1 MGIENEVVIEEF
13 IKNHQKDL
21 YRFAYSYV
29 KNSND
34 ALDIVQDS
42 VYKALK
48 NSDSLKE
55 QGKVKTWL
63 FTIIRNTSFT
73 FLKGKN
79 KEVSLSVVKEKSEEE
94 KISKAEKI
102 YLKDLIRSLDSES
115 RELITLRFYEDLQFN
130 EMAEVLRININT
142 VKTRFYKV
150 MDQIKENYER
160 SG

>member
-13 IKNHQKDL
+13 VKNHQKDL

-79 KEVSLSVVKEKSEEE
+79 KEVSLSLVKEKSEEE

-130 EMAEVLRININT
+130 EMAEVLCANINT

>member
-1 MGIENEVVIEEF
+1 MGVENEILIEEF
-13 IKNHQKDL
+13 IKNNQKDL

-48 NSDSLKE
+48 NSKSLKD
-55 QGKVKTWL
+55 QDKVKSWL

-73 FLKGKN
+73 LLKGKN
-79 KEVSLSVVKEKSEEE
+79 KEVSLSVIEEKSEVERV
-94 KISKAEKI
+94 SKAEKI
-102 YLKDLIRSLDSES
+102 YLKDLIRNLDLES
-115 RELITLRFYEDLQFN
+115 QELVTLRFYEDLQFN
-130 EMAEVLRININT
+130 EMAEVLNVNINT

-150 MDQIKENYER
+150 MDQIKESYER

>member
-48 NSDSLKE
+48 NNDSLKE

-79 KEVSLSVVKEKSEEE
+79 KEVSLSVVKEKR
-94 KISKAEKI
+94 
-102 YLKDLIRSLDSES
+102 L
-115 RELITLRFYEDLQFN
+115 
-130 EMAEVLRININT
+130 
-142 VKTRFYKV
+142 
-150 MDQIKENYER
+150 
-160 SG
+160 

>member
-130 EMAEVLRININT
+130 EMAEVLCININT

>member
-1 MGIENEVVIEEF
+1 MAIENEVLMEEF

-48 NSDSLKE
+48 NSDSLKD

-79 KEVSLSVVKEKSEEE
+79 KEVSLAVVEERSEEE
-94 KISKAEKI
+94 KISKAERM

-130 EMAEVLRININT
+130 EMAEVLCININT

-150 MDQIKENYER
+150 MDQIKEDYER

>member
-55 QGKVKTWL
+55 QEKVKTWL

-79 KEVSLSVVKEKSEEE
+79 KEVSLSLVKEKSEEE

>member
-1 MGIENEVVIEEF
+1 MGEENEVVIEEY
-13 IKNHQKDL
+13 IKNNQKDL

-34 ALDIVQDS
+34 ALDIVQES

-48 NSDSLKE
+48 NSKSLKD
-55 QGKVKTWL
+55 QAKVKTWL

-73 FLKGKN
+73 LLKERN
-79 KEVSLSVVKEKSEEE
+79 KEVSLSVVNEKSDVE

-102 YLKDLIRSLDSES
+102 YLKDFISSLDSES
-115 RELITLRFYEDLQFN
+115 QELITLRFYEDLQFN
-130 EMAEVLRININT
+130 EMAEVLSININT

-150 MDQIKENYER
+150 MDQIKEDYER

>member
-63 FTIIRNTSFT
+63 FTIIRNASFT

-130 EMAEVLRININT
+130 EMAEILRINIST

-150 MDQIKENYER
+150 MDQIKENYKR